1 MVPYELLDWCQAWS
15 RPRLVTTLSG
25 VSIAQVNC
33 GDAHTAIL
41 STGGQLL
48 LAGSGVVVP
57 PISSNIRDDT
67 GADDDNDNGDADMTK
82 LVDMTDTQLL
92 NHLHHSHVD
101 VNTFR
106 TPSST
111 WLSPLSSKRIARIY
125 GGAGRMLVIAL
136 DDSIGYNLTRELL
149 LHSEGK
155 TTTSTTTD
163 HPTDGHNDADNIS
176 DNSTSNSKDAVDK
189 AKEQERMMM
198 SSASTF
204 LSNTELFHLLDKR
217 GHTDC
222 MIIAGG
228 QVFRF
233 PLTFIYCMCIIIKL
247 KNTYIYTYIICIY
260 M

>member
-1 MVPYELLDWCQAWS
+1 MVPYELLDWCRAWS
-15 RPRLVTTLSG
+15 RPRLVKTLSG
-25 VSIAQVNC
+25 VSISQVNC

-41 STGGQLL
+41 STDGQLL

-57 PISSNIRDDT
+57 PISSNIRDET
-67 GADDDNDNGDADMTK
+67 GADDDNNSDADTTK
-82 LVDMTDTQLL
+82 LEDMTDTQLL

-106 TPSST
+106 TPSSI

-125 GGAGRMLVIAL
+125 GGTGRMFVIAL
-136 DDSIGYNLTRELL
+136 DDSISYNLTRELL

-155 TTTSTTTD
+155 TTTSTTTTD
-163 HPTDGHNDADNIS
+163 HGTDNNNDADSSRDSNS
-176 DNSTSNSKDAVDK
+176 DGNSKDTVDK
-189 AKEQERMMM
+189 EREQEKMMM
-198 SSASTF
+198 NSASTF

-228 QVFRF
+228 QVHCAYHK
-233 PLTFIYCMCIIIKL
+233 IYLFTCIH
-247 KNTYIYTYIICIY
+247 TCIYT
-260 M
+260 